1 MASTSAVNRLAALL
15 RDTVVGLVRQDGVD
29 LSARQLAV
37 LLVCYLEDGPHTV
50 RGLAERLDIA
60 KPAVTRA
67 LDRLETAGL
76 AARAPD
82 PRDRRS
88 VLVARTPTGAAYV
101 ATLRGLMQAAA
112 RASGIEVN
120 AAAMA
125 LAA

>member
-1 MASTSAVNRLAALL
+1 M
-15 RDTVVGLVRQDGVD
+15 
-29 LSARQLAV
+29 
-37 LLVCYLEDGPHTV
+37 
-50 RGLAERLDIA
+50 
-60 KPAVTRA
+60 
-67 LDRLETAGL
+67 

-101 ATLRGLMQAAA
+101 AALRCLMQAAA

-120 AAAMA
+120 ATAMA

>member
-15 RDTVVGLVRQDGVD
+15 RDTVVGLVRRNGAD
-29 LSARQLAV
+29 LSARQLGI
-37 LLVCYLEDGPHTV
+37 LLICYLEDGPHTV

-67 LDRLETAGL
+67 LDRLETSDL
-76 AARAPD
+76 ARRAPD

-88 VLVARTPTGAAYV
+88 VLVARTPAGAAYV
-101 ATLRGLMQAAA
+101 AALRNLMQAAA
-112 RASGIEVN
+112 RANGVEVST
-120 AAAMA
+120 AATA